1 VTAVVE
7 TNQLGKRYGN
17 LWALRNC
24 TLALPEGSAV
34 ALIGPNGAGKTTLL
48 ELLVGLLRATEG
60 TARICGHAPFEE
72 AGVVLPHVA
81 FVAQDQPLY
90 SNLTAAEHFTLGR
103 KLNRRWD
110 DRQVRDRLHR
120 LHVRLDRPVGQLSG
134 GQRSQV
140 ALALSLA
147 KQADVVVLDEPLA
160 SLDPLARQEFLQT
173 LMEAKVDSGSTVL
186 LSSHIVG
193 GLDRVCDFLVIL
205 ATARVQVAMTI
216 DEALASHRRLIGPSA
231 ALEALSTVHPIV
243 FSTETARQAT
253 AVVRADTEIF
263 DPAWESQHLSLEE
276 IVLAY
281 LSRSRLD
288 EIETSEEAVTRAG

>member
-7 TNQLGKRYGN
+7 TSQLGKRYGN

-24 TLALPEGSAV
+24 TLALQRGSAV

-48 ELLVGLLRATEG
+48 ELLVGLLRPTEG
-60 TARICGHAPFEE
+60 QARICGHAPFKE
-72 AGVVLPHVA
+72 ASVVLPRLA

-90 SNLTAAEHFTLGR
+90 SSLTAAEHFTLGR

-110 DRQVRDRLHR
+110 DVQVRDRLHR
-120 LHVRLDRPVGQLSG
+120 LHVPLDRPVGRLSG

-173 LMEAKVDSGSTVL
+173 LMEAKADSGATVL

-205 ATARVQVAMTI
+205 ATARVQVGCLLHTRTART
-216 DEALASHRRLIGPSA
+216 ARAGATAAAVRASA
-231 ALEALSTVHPIV
+231 ALCPWCPAPPDQQRECESGHPGCHEPGHDGGQQRRV
-243 FSTETARQAT
+243 EDAHPG
-253 AVVRADTEIF
+253 V
-263 DPAWESQHLSLEE
+263 
-276 IVLAY
+276 VLA
-281 LSRSRLD
+281 D
-288 EIETSEEAVTRAG
+288 QAGAGRVRDLAGV